1 MDIKPYEQ
9 AIVHSL
15 HTYHL
20 LTAEQLCR
28 LHYSR
33 GSHTYV
39 EARLKEM
46 TEKRLLHRLSRSGM
60 NFPYVYM
67 LGIRGVRYLRAL
79 GLDVFPL
86 HPSEHTE
93 KSSLFLAHILTTND
107 VLIAASQ
114 LPQLVPD
121 IQVAEM
127 RHDLTL
133 RRDLKNS
140 IVPDGW
146 IDFRIPEKTQVCIWL
161 EVDRG
166 TMEQKRFRQK
176 ITALLRFVNAGYRD
190 TFSTPSLTVAFAT
203 TAGQRRCD
211 QIHEWIEKEL
221 LASFQKERADLFRIA
236 PLPEGDIDPKELFL
250 APIWQVPFTNEP
262 VSLIEF
268 EAGE

>member
-1 MDIKPYEQ
+1 MAIKPYEE
-9 AIVHSL
+9 AIVRSL

-28 LHYSR
+28 IHYSP

-46 TEKRLLHRLSRSGM
+46 TEKKLLHRLSRSSM

-67 LGIRGVRYLRAL
+67 LGIRGIRYLRAL
-79 GLDVFPL
+79 GLDVLPL

-93 KSSLFLAHILTTND
+93 KSTLFLDHILTTND
-107 VLIAASQ
+107 VLIAAAQ
-114 LPQLVPD
+114 LPRLVPD

-127 RHDLTL
+127 KHDLTL

-166 TMEQKRFRQK
+166 TMEQKRLRQK
-176 ITALLRFVNAGYRD
+176 ITALLRFINTDYAG
-190 TFSTPSLTVAFAT
+190 TFGTPSLTIAFAT

-211 QIHEWIEKEL
+211 QLCEWIEKEL
-221 LASFQKERADLFRIA
+221 LTSVQKERADLFCIA
-236 PLPEGDIDPKELFL
+236 PLPDRAIEPKTLFVT
-250 APIWQVPFTNEP
+250 PIWQVPFQTEP
-262 VSLIEF
+262 VSLIEYQ
-268 EAGE
+268 AGE